1 MKILLIIPLFVAL
14 TFPGET
20 YAGITIFP
28 HQGCDGDLGWKEFNG
43 HCYKLIDNIFSN
55 EPDTH
60 SEMLSM
66 CQRVGPNWYVDGQR
80 FIFAYLADIQSL
92 AENDFVAEI
101 VAGGERAWIGAARQ
115 EDDTFSWVRMEDT
128 AAVTYGNWK
137 PWREPNN
144 QGGNEDCVEINRGP
158 PGRGMWNDIRC
169 TVKRLGVCKYNI
181 AQYAARVP
189 KKP

>member
-1 MKILLIIPLFVAL
+1 M
-14 TFPGET
+14 
-20 YAGITIFP
+20 
-28 HQGCDGDLGWKEFNG
+28 
-43 HCYKLIDNIFSN
+43 DNIFSN

-115 EDDTFSWVRMEDT
+115 GKICPTMIPRRSLNLIKRT
-128 AAVTYGNWK
+128 
-137 PWREPNN
+137 
-144 QGGNEDCVEINRGP
+144 NRK
-158 PGRGMWNDIRC
+158 
-169 TVKRLGVCKYNI
+169 V
-181 AQYAARVP
+181 
-189 KKP
+189 